1 MSVISHARRLRVE
14 RSKPPLL
21 ARVHARLR
29 EGALDRRL
37 VAGERAVG
45 DRALAARAWQL
56 TRRGSRMRLANA
68 LDAVL
73 AELDGPQRR
82 LLFSSAV
89 PIRRGEAEL
98 ARSELIR
105 LAERL
110 RDERPVAAQGI
121 ALVRRLLCD
130 GSGPLYVPG
139 AEDELWR
146 DVRRAAVALD

>member
-1 MSVISHARRLRVE
+1 
-14 RSKPPLL
+14 
-21 ARVHARLR
+21 
-29 EGALDRRL
+29 
-37 VAGERAVG
+37 
-45 DRALAARAWQL
+45 
-56 TRRGSRMRLANA
+56 
-68 LDAVL
+68 
-73 AELDGPQRR
+73 
-82 LLFSSAV
+82 V